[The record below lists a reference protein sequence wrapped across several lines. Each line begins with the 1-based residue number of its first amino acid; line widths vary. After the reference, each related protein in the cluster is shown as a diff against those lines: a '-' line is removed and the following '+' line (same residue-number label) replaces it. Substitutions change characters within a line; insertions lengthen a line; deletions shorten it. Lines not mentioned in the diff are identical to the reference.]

1 MFAIRPASLDR
12 LSYRLTW
19 ADAGVA
25 VASSV
30 LSPVIWSLGHAPM
43 SQEALWRYISVA
55 VVVSVSVMIFS
66 GIGKIAVRFFSTCD
80 AVSLLKVAALSVV
93 IVSAMQF
100 MVNRGDGIGRGLPA
114 FHFFIFAF
122 GLFVTRAIE
131 RRFARGG
138 ERAPGRVLKRQAVIV
153 IGASRLAVSF
163 IEAARHHDRLRVLAV
178 LDDDDSLVGRS
189 VAGCPVI
196 GRPSSLASVIAEFKI
211 HGVTVDNL
219 FFGIDRGAFLPSEAR
234 EIDAVAQ
241 RFDCHILEQSEIFHT
256 RPHEPCASTYTP
268 QDEALA
274 GEVRS
279 RVIWGHK
286 RLFDFVFASIFLII
300 LSPLFLLCSLVVLF
314 ELGFPILFMQ
324 ERLGQDGTPFN
335 VLKFRT
341 MRAGVAVPSV
351 FGTYLRRTRLDELPQ
366 LFNILR
372 GQMSLIGPRPLLASD
387 QSDVPSVRL
396 AALPG
401 MTGWAQVCGA
411 NLCSL
416 TEKIALD
423 EWYVRHASFSLDA
436 RILFKTVLVVAFG
449 EVRLES
455 EIRAALS
462 ERAARLQVQAL
473 HPGQPLLARVD
484 GLDASQRRNDERSL
498 EAVFG

>member
-1 MFAIRPASLDR
+1 
-12 LSYRLTW
+12 
-19 ADAGVA
+19 
-25 VASSV
+25 
-30 LSPVIWSLGHAPM
+30 
-43 SQEALWRYISVA
+43 
-55 VVVSVSVMIFS
+55 
-66 GIGKIAVRFFSTCD
+66 
-80 AVSLLKVAALSVV
+80 
-93 IVSAMQF
+93 
-100 MVNRGDGIGRGLPA
+100 
-114 FHFFIFAF
+114 
-122 GLFVTRAIE
+122 
-131 RRFARGG
+131 
-138 ERAPGRVLKRQAVIV
+138 
-153 IGASRLAVSF
+153 
-163 IEAARHHDRLRVLAV
+163 
-178 LDDDDSLVGRS
+178 
-189 VAGCPVI
+189 VI

-219 FFGIDRGAFLPSEAR
+219 FFGMDRSALLPSEAR
-234 EIDAVAQ
+234 EIDAAAL
-241 RFDCHILEQSEIFHT
+241 RFDCRVLEQNEIFHT
-256 RPHEPCASTYTP
+256 RPHEPCASTYAP
-268 QDEALA
+268 LDEALV

-286 RLFDFVFASIFLII
+286 RLFDILFAAVFLII
-300 LSPLFLLCSLVVLF
+300 LSPLFLLCSLVVLC

-341 MRAGVAVPSV
+341 MRAGVPVPSA

-387 QSDVPSVRL
+387 QSDVPSIRL

-416 TEKIALD
+416 HEKIALD

-455 EIRAALS
+455 EIKAALS

-473 HPGQPLLARVD
+473 HPGQPLLSKVD
-484 GLDASQRRNDERSL
+484 GPDASQRRNDEHAL